1 MTERIGIGLV
11 GAGGIARAR
20 HVPGFRALPGVEIV
34 GVVSRTPDSTARAA
48 AELAIARTY
57 AGWEELVA
65 DPDVDAVVVATW
77 PYLHAPIA
85 IAALGAGKH
94 VLVEGRMAMDAT
106 EAGAMLAAAEIR
118 PDLVA
123 MVVPAP
129 FGFADATIRRLL
141 AEGAIGELRTVRVS
155 WSGGIAPTGRDQWR
169 RERRLSGN
177 NVMTLGILYESVAR
191 WLGHATDVAA
201 TLRNFAPVQAG
212 PGGAAIVADVP
223 DVAAVIAGFPG
234 GVVATF
240 AVAGYGRPDPVNG
253 ATLVGSGGV
262 LRVDLAASRLELAPA
277 GAAAF
282 DDVAIPDA
290 DRWIWRVEADFIG
303 AIRDAEPVRLNDF
316 ATGVRYMRFTDA
328 VHEADATG
336 RRVAL

>member
-34 GVVSRTPDSTARAA
+34 GVVNRTPDSTARAA
-48 AELAIARTY
+48 AELAIARTW
-57 AGWEELVA
+57 AGWEALVA
-65 DPDVDAVVVATW
+65 DPEVDAVVVATW

-106 EAGAMLAAAEIR
+106 EARAMLAAAEAQ
-118 PDLVA
+118 PDRVA

-141 AEGAIGELRTVRVS
+141 AAGAIGGLRTVRVS

-169 RERRLSGN
+169 RERRHSGN

-191 WLGHATDVAA
+191 WLGQATEVSAS
-201 TLRNFAPVQAG
+201 LRTFAPTQEG
-212 PGGAAIVADVP
+212 PDGTAITADIP

-234 GVVATF
+234 GTLATF
-240 AVAGYGRPDPVNG
+240 AIAGYGRPDPVNG
-253 ATLVGSGGV
+253 ATLVGTAGA
-262 LRVDLAASRLELAPA
+262 LRVDLAGSRLELAA
-277 GAAAF
+277 GGAAF
-282 DDVAIPDA
+282 EEVPIPDEE
-290 DRWIWRVEADFIG
+290 RWTWRVEAEFVG
-303 AIRDAEPVRLNDF
+303 AIRRTEPVRLTDF
-316 ATGVRYMRFTDA
+316 ATGVHYMAFTDA
-328 VHEADATG
+328 VHEAARTG
-336 RRVAL
+336 CRVAL